1 MNPTIPQTFKISLT
15 FDWYYPSKPMKKI
28 EKSFF
33 LSNDSKDNIEQY
45 ISKNIIPRY
54 TIGICKVENVKIESE
69 RIYTFEEW
77 VEKYN
82 PIKNEIEE
90 STTYEG
96 FAFETYGEE
105 LDFVREHNPEN
116 IWTIITNGADMSYL
130 VSGMRWVD
138 REFYFVTN
146 NPVTEEDKNTEFYI

>member
-1 MNPTIPQTFKISLT
+1 MNPTIPQTFKISLS
-15 FDWYYPSKPMKKI
+15 FDWYYPSEPMKKI

-33 LSNDSKDNIEQY
+33 LSNDSKDYIEQY
-45 ISKNIIPRY
+45 VSKNIIPRY
-54 TIGICKVENVKIESE
+54 TVGICKVENIKIESE
-69 RIYTFEEW
+69 RIYTFDEW

-90 STTYEG
+90 SSTYEG
-96 FAFETYGEE
+96 YAFETYGEE

-138 REFYFVTN
+138 REFYFVTE
-146 NPVTEEDKNTEFYI
+146 NPVTEEDKNREFYL